1 MTAQIIPFSAITRP
15 ALGWTEQEK
24 ADLYRCME
32 MLAKAGVPYE
42 ATFGVTDEGDPW
54 LVFENPETD
63 EVAVHIARI
72 GSDFIAYSEPA
83 DELLRAGDFRDLLNQ
98 MVEVRRQEA
107 AMSTGNVYH
116 LVANAVTGF
125 AIFVATALLAMDE
138 ARAEQIAVLIVNM
151 LGSSVASP
159 EDDTEDSRPAG
170 DPSALIGGQGEE
182 DAPASDATGPDDED
196 AEQGSAARQQPP
208 ATENTDTDDP
218 TATAGPGDQQADDL
232 ALAALALKAVADG
245 EALVGVASGTAGDDT
260 LRGGD
265 GDDLLAGGAGNDV
278 LYGGAGND
286 SLLGGEG
293 DDLLSGGDGDDWL
306 DGGAGND
313 TLIGGDGDDWLDG
326 GAGNDTLEGGAGND
340 TLSGGDGDD
349 LLRGDDGDDLLIG
362 AAGSDTLEGGA
373 GNDTLTG
380 GSGDNILSGGD
391 GDDVLIHI
399 GYGDLAGNDTLIGG
413 SGSNQFVL
421 LGAHNVVIVDYKMG
435 VDALVISGYTIE
447 SAQNLGEGLK
457 NLFAN
462 EEIAELVLAGL
473 PPEVVEGL
481 F

>member
-72 GSDFIAYSEPA
+72 GTEFIAYSEPT

-138 ARAEQIAVLIVNM
+138 ARAEQIAALVVNM
-151 LGSSVASP
+151 LGSGVESS
-159 EDDTEDSRPAG
+159 EDETEDARPAG
-170 DPSALIGGQGEE
+170 DPSVLIGGQGEE
-182 DAPASDATGPDDED
+182 DAPASDTSGADDGN
-196 AEQGSAARQQPP
+196 AEQDAAARQQAP
-208 ATENTDTDDP
+208 AMENADADGL
-218 TATAGPGDQQADDL
+218 TATAGSGDQEADDL
-232 ALAALALKAVADG
+232 ALAALALKSVAHG
-245 EALVGVASGTAGDDT
+245 EALGETVSGTAGDDT

-265 GDDLLAGGAGNDV
+265 GDDLLAGGAGNDTIF
-278 LYGGAGND
+278 GGSGKD

-293 DDLLSGGDGDDWL
+293 DDL
-306 DGGAGND
+306 
-313 TLIGGDGDDWLDG
+313 LIGGDGDDWLDG

-349 LLRGDDGDDLLIG
+349 LLQGGAGNDLLVGG
-362 AAGSDTLEGGA
+362 AGNDTLEGGA
-373 GNDTLTG
+373 GNDTLSG
-380 GSGDNILSGGD
+380 GSGNNILSGGD

-447 SAQNLGEGLK
+447 SAQNLGDGLK

-473 PPEVVEGL
+473 PPEVVDGL

>member
-42 ATFGVTDEGDPW
+42 ATLGVSDEGDPW

-72 GSDFIAYSEPA
+72 GNDFIAYSEPT
-83 DELLRAGDFRDLLNQ
+83 DELLRGSDFRDLLNQ
-98 MVEVRRQEA
+98 MVAVRRQEA
-107 AMSTGNVYH
+107 AMSTSNVYH

-125 AIFVATALLAMDE
+125 AIFVATALMATDE
-138 ARAEQIAVLIVNM
+138 ARADQIAMLIVNM
-151 LGSSVASP
+151 LGSGAAPSE
-159 EDDTEDSRPAG
+159 EDNDDARPAG
-170 DPSALIGGQGEE
+170 DPSALIGSQGKE
-182 DAPASDATGPDDED
+182 DVAASDAAGSDDGD
-196 AEQGSAARQQPP
+196 AEQDAAARQKPP
-208 ATENTDTDDP
+208 SVENDDADGS
-218 TATAGPGDQQADDL
+218 TVADAPGDPESADL
-232 ALAALALKAVADG
+232 GASALALLNAATG
-245 EALVGVASGTAGDDT
+245 EETVTGIIVSGTADDDT

-265 GDDLLAGGAGNDV
+265 GDDLLTGGAGNDV

-286 SLLGGEG
+286 TIFGGSGNDTLFGEDG
-293 DDLLSGGDGDDWL
+293 DDRLYGGDGDDWL
-306 DGGAGND
+306 DGGTGNDTLAGGAGND
-313 TLIGGDGDDWLDG
+313 TLSGGDGDDLLQGGAGNDLLIG

-340 TLSGGDGDD
+340 TL
-349 LLRGDDGDDLLIG
+349 
-362 AAGSDTLEGGA
+362 
-373 GNDTLTG
+373 TG
-380 GSGDNILSGGD
+380 GSGNNILNGGG

-421 LGAHNVVIVDYKMG
+421 LGAHNVVIVDYEMG

-457 NLFAN
+457 NLFAS

>member
-42 ATFGVTDEGDPW
+42 ATLGVTDEGDPW

-72 GSDFIAYSEPA
+72 GNDFIAYSEPT
-83 DELLRAGDFRDLLNQ
+83 DELLRGGDFRDLLNQ

-138 ARAEQIAVLIVNM
+138 ARAEQIAVLIVSM
-151 LGSSVASP
+151 LGSDVASS
-159 EDDTEDSRPAG
+159 DDEVDHARSATAS
-170 DPSALIGGQGEE
+170 SALIGGQGEE
-182 DAPASDATGPDDED
+182 QTAGSDGQDAGDARQDTAAQKQPAAVENAETGELAAIAGPADQEADDSDA
-196 AEQGSAARQQPP
+196 
-208 ATENTDTDDP
+208 
-218 TATAGPGDQQADDL
+218 
-232 ALAALALKAVADG
+232 AALAVTAVTGGGAM
-245 EALVGVASGTAGDDT
+245 AGVIVSGTAGDDT
-260 LRGGD
+260 LRGSD
-265 GDDLLAGGAGNDV
+265 GDDLLFGGAGHDL

-286 SLLGGEG
+286 TIFGDSGNDTLFGEAG
-293 DDLLSGGDGDDWL
+293 DDLLF
-306 DGGAGND
+306 GGA
-313 TLIGGDGDDWLDG
+313 GDDWLDG

-340 TLSGGDGDD
+340 TLIGGEGDD
-349 LLRGDDGDDLLIG
+349 LLRGGDGDDVLIG
-362 AAGSDTLEGGA
+362 GAGNDTLEGGA
-373 GNDTLTG
+373 GNDTLHG
-380 GSGDNILSGGD
+380 GSGNNILSGGA

-399 GYGDLAGNDTLIGG
+399 GYGDLAGIDTLIGG

-421 LGAHNVVIVDYKMG
+421 LGTHNAVIVDYKMG

-457 NLFAN
+457 NLFAD
-462 EEIAELVLAGL
+462 EAVAELVLAGL
-473 PPEVVEGL
+473 PPEVVQGL

>member
-42 ATFGVTDEGDPW
+42 ATLGVSDEGDPW

-72 GSDFIAYSEPA
+72 GNDFIAYSEPT
-83 DELLRAGDFRDLLNQ
+83 DELLRGSDFRDLLNQ
-98 MVEVRRQEA
+98 MVAVRRQEA
-107 AMSTGNVYH
+107 AMSTSNVYH

-125 AIFVATALLAMDE
+125 AIFVATALMATDE
-138 ARAEQIAVLIVNM
+138 ARADQIAMLIVNM
-151 LGSSVASP
+151 LGSGAAPSE
-159 EDDTEDSRPAG
+159 EDNDDARPAG
-170 DPSALIGGQGEE
+170 DPSALIGSQGKE
-182 DAPASDATGPDDED
+182 DVAASDAAGSDDGD
-196 AEQGSAARQQPP
+196 AEQDAAARQKPP
-208 ATENTDTDDP
+208 SVENDDADGP
-218 TATAGPGDQQADDL
+218 TIADGANDPESADL
-232 ALAALALKAVADG
+232 GAAALALLNAATTG
-245 EALVGVASGTAGDDT
+245 EETVTGIIVSGTADDDT

-265 GDDLLAGGAGNDV
+265 GDDLLTGGAGNDV

-286 SLLGGEG
+286 TIFGGSGNDTLFGEDG
-293 DDLLSGGDGDDWL
+293 DDRLYGGDGDDWL
-306 DGGAGND
+306 DGGTGND
-313 TLIGGDGDDWLDG
+313 TL
-326 GAGNDTLEGGAGND
+326 AGGAGND

-349 LLRGDDGDDLLIG
+349 LLQGGAGNDLLIG
-362 AAGSDTLEGGA
+362 GAGNDTLEGGA

-380 GSGDNILSGGD
+380 GSGDNILNGGG

-457 NLFAN
+457 NLFAS

>member
-42 ATFGVTDEGDPW
+42 ATLGVSDEGDPW

-72 GSDFIAYSEPA
+72 GNDFIAYSEPT
-83 DELLRAGDFRDLLNQ
+83 DELLRGSDFRDLLNQ
-98 MVEVRRQEA
+98 MVAVRRQEA
-107 AMSTGNVYH
+107 AMSTSNVYH

-125 AIFVATALLAMDE
+125 AIFVATALMATDE
-138 ARAEQIAVLIVNM
+138 ARADQIAVLIVNM
-151 LGSSVASP
+151 LGSGAAPSE
-159 EDDTEDSRPAG
+159 EDNDDARPAG
-170 DPSALIGGQGEE
+170 DPSALIGSQGKE
-182 DAPASDATGPDDED
+182 DMAASDAAGSDDGD
-196 AEQGSAARQQPP
+196 AEQDAAARQKPP
-208 ATENTDTDDP
+208 SVENDDADGATIADGANDP
-218 TATAGPGDQQADDL
+218 ESADLGAT
-232 ALAALALKAVADG
+232 ALALLNAATGEETVAG
-245 EALVGVASGTAGDDT
+245 IIVSGTAGDDT

-265 GDDLLAGGAGNDV
+265 GDDLLTGGAGNDV

-286 SLLGGEG
+286 TIFGGSGNDTLFGEDG
-293 DDLLSGGDGDDWL
+293 DDRLYGGDGDDWL

-313 TLIGGDGDDWLDG
+313 TLTGGAGNDTLSGGDGDDLLQGGAGNDLLIG

-340 TLSGGDGDD
+340 TL
-349 LLRGDDGDDLLIG
+349 
-362 AAGSDTLEGGA
+362 
-373 GNDTLTG
+373 TG
-380 GSGDNILSGGD
+380 GSGNNILNGGA

-457 NLFAN
+457 NLFAS